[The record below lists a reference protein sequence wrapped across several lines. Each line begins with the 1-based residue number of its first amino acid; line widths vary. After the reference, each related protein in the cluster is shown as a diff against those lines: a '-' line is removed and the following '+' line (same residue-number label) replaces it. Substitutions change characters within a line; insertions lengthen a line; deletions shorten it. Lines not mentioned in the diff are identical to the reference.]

1 MIKILPM
8 IQGVV
13 QEKKE
18 LGGAYI
24 DSIRML
30 TDRNSHSRARLE
42 LARQVG
48 DKRLVSA
55 YEGIMYIEQVL
66 RDSND
71 TNKAR
76 DRLDKKLFALSRK
89 KFSNHNIIMSV
100 M

>member
-1 MIKILPM
+1 M

-13 QEKKE
+13 QEKKD

-55 YEGIMYIEQVL
+55 YEGIMYIEQAL

-76 DRLDKKLFALSRK
+76 DRLDKKLFALSKK